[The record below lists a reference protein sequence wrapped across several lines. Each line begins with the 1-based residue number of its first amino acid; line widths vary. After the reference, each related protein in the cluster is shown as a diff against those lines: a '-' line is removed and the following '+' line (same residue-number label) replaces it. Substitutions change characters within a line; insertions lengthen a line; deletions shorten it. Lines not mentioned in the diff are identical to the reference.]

1 LPADLTGQSL
11 AHYRITAKLGEG
23 GMGEVYRATDTKLR
37 RDVAIKVLPEAFT
50 QDSERLARFE
60 REAQLLAQLQ
70 HPNIASIYGIEEG
83 EGTKALV
90 IELVEGPTL
99 AERLEQG
106 SLPLHESLLVA
117 RQIAEALEEAHEKGI
132 IHRDLKPQNIKAS
145 IEGKVKVLDFGLAK
159 AMDPTGAAPGSGS
172 ASQIAHSPTLTMGAT
187 LQGMIL
193 GTAAYMAPE
202 QARGGNV
209 DRRAD
214 VWAFGVV
221 LYEMLAGETL
231 FAADTVPDTLARV
244 LTREIDLSKLPEAVP
259 AAIRQLLRRCL
270 ARSTKDR
277 LHSIADARIV
287 LDDVLAGRIEESAAA
302 TATTAEPAPIVRS
315 RGSRLL
321 PWLGGALAGILIGGF
336 AISRWAPGPAASS
349 VGEARMTTL
358 VAGGV
363 SDSPSLSPDGKTLAF
378 TSTRNGETRVWIKDL
393 VSGSESALCRSPS
406 SAPVFSPDGTSVLFG
421 RNEGLRNDLYRVA
434 LATRE
439 ERPVA
444 RAAVSGAWAPDGR
457 SVIYRRQPREAGS
470 EQSEDEIVTV
480 DLGSGQERTLFRGS
494 IVSSGGVS
502 PLWSPDGRVIA
513 LGVQEGQT
521 GVPDRIAL
529 LDPKSGQLEQFPVE
543 TPHVTVSKL
552 AGMAWVSSKRLALLL
567 GDGGGV
573 TGSSGSS
580 GRIATFDLDSKQVR
594 SLMPLQPIGNGIAVA
609 GAGSLV
615 VSLGSAEQSLYELRR
630 GAKGG
635 WGSAEPRTEGPYS
648 DRQPAYSPDGKWL
661 LFSSNR
667 SGNNDLWRLNRE
679 SGELQ
684 RLTDNEAQDWDPAP
698 SPDGRYLLF
707 SSNRSGRY
715 QIWMAEADGSSPRQ
729 VTDLENAQNPTM
741 TADGDWIVFTR
752 QGAAADEIGIWK
764 IRPDGRDLTLIRKTS
779 NAFIPETS
787 PDGRFAAYNGSNS
800 LNGARIV
807 RIADGETVPMS
818 AGGGARFRWSVEGGK
833 TFLWAIVSTPN
844 DTTIRRFA
852 FDPVRG
858 VVGEGEIVVGPE
870 LATAA
875 ESLGVAPDGSALTY
889 SRIASVKTQIIRI
902 DGLDELDRN

>member
-1 LPADLTGQSL
+1 LTRGGTL
-11 AHYRITAKLGEG
+11 IGTTLGPYAITAKLGEG
-23 GMGEVYRATDTKLR
+23 GMGEVYRARDTKLER
-37 RDVAIKVLPEAFT
+37 EVAIKVLPAAFVE
-50 QDSERLARFE
+50 DHERLARFE
-60 REAQLLAQLQ
+60 REARLLAQLN
-70 HPNIASIYGIEEG
+70 HPNIAHIYGLEASG
-83 EGTKALV
+83 DSHALV
-90 IELVEGPTL
+90 MELVEGPTL
-99 AERLEQG
+99 AERMESG
-106 SLPLHESLLVA
+106 PLPLQESLSLA

-145 IEGKVKVLDFGLAK
+145 LEGKIKVLDFGLAK
-159 AMDPTGAAPGSGS
+159 AMDPVGAASGSPS
-172 ASQIAHSPTLTMGAT
+172 ASQLAHSPTLTMGAT
-187 LQGMIL
+187 VQGMIL

-221 LYEMLAGETL
+221 LYEMLTGETL

-244 LTREIDLSKLPEAVP
+244 LTREIDLSKLPEGVPTAVRRL
-259 AAIRQLLRRCL
+259 IRRCL
-270 ARSTKDR
+270 VRSPKDR

-287 LDDVLAGRIEESAAA
+287 LDDVLAGKIEESVAPAAA
-302 TATTAEPAPIVRS
+302 EAAAAPRPLGV
-315 RGSRLL
+315 RLL

-336 AISRWAPGPAASS
+336 AVSRWTGGPASSS
-349 VGEARMTTL
+349 VGEARMQTL

-363 SDSPSLSPDGKTLAF
+363 SYDPSLSPDGKTLAF
-378 TSTRNGETRVWIKDL
+378 TSIRNGETRVWIKDL

-406 SAPVFSPDGTSVLFG
+406 FAPKFSPDGTSLLFE
-421 RNEGLRNDLYRVA
+421 RNEGLRNDLFRVA

-444 RAAVSGAWAPDGR
+444 RAAATGSWAPDGR
-457 SVIYRRQPREAGS
+457 SVIYVRQQTETGS
-470 EQSEDEIVTV
+470 DQGDEIVTV
-480 DLGSGQERTLFRGS
+480 DLGSGQERTLYRGV
-494 IVSSGGVS
+494 IVSSGGVFPS
-502 PLWSPDGRVIA
+502 WSPNGRVIWI
-513 LGVQEGQT
+513 GVTEGQT
-521 GVPDRIAL
+521 GVPDRIGL

-543 TPHVTVSKL
+543 VPHVAVSKL
-552 AGMAWVSSKRLALLL
+552 SGMAWISSKRLALLL
-567 GDGGGV
+567 ADGGGV
-573 TGSSGSS
+573 TGSAGSS
-580 GRIATFDLDSKQVR
+580 GRIATFDLDSKRVR

-609 GAGSLV
+609 GSGSLV
-615 VSLGSAEQSLYELRR
+615 VSLGSQEQSLYELRR
-630 GAKGG
+630 GTHG
-635 WGSAEPRTEGPYS
+635 WGSAEARTEGPYS
-648 DRQPAYSPDGKWL
+648 DRQPAYSPDGEWL
-661 LFSSNR
+661 LFSSDR
-667 SGNNDLWRLNRE
+667 SGNNDLWRLNRQ

-684 RLTDNEAQDWDPAP
+684 RLTDNEAQDWDPAM
-698 SPDGRYLLF
+698 SPDGRYLVF

-715 QIWMAEADGSSPRQ
+715 QIWMADADGSSPRQ

-752 QGAAADEIGIWK
+752 QGAVADEIGIWK

-787 PDGRFAAYNGSNS
+787 PDGRFVAYNGSN
-800 LNGARIV
+800 NFDGARIV
-807 RIADGETVPMS
+807 RTADGETVPMS

-844 DTTIRRFA
+844 DTTIRRFP

-858 VVGEGEIVVGPE
+858 VGGDGEIVVGAE

-889 SRIASVKTQIIRI
+889 SRVASVKTQIIRI
-902 DGLDELDRN
+902 DGLSELDRP